1 MCINRRLLVYS
12 NIVFIISCIYL
23 LFNDK
28 KIESILLLLIGIVS
42 SLYHTYET
50 AYLYA
55 IDVLFCLIIIIYIYI
70 NYKEF
75 IYYLPLILL
84 TIYYIISYISYHH
97 DKTVYSYIHSI
108 WHILACAF
116 IIYLFTRK

>member
-1 MCINRRLLVYS
+1 MCVNRRLLVYS
-12 NIVFIISCIYL
+12 NIVFIISFVYL

-28 KIESILLLLIGIVS
+28 KMESILLLIIGIIS

-50 AYLYA
+50 DHLYA
-55 IDVLFCLIIIIYIYI
+55 VDLLISSIIFIYIYCY
-70 NYKEF
+70 YKEF

-84 TIYYIISYISYHH
+84 TIYYIISYLSYYR
-97 DKTVYSYIHSI
+97 DITIYVYMHSI
-108 WHILACAF
+108 WHILACIF

>member
-1 MCINRRLLVYS
+1 MCINKRLLVYS
-12 NIVFIISCIYL
+12 NIVFIISFIYL

-28 KIESILLLLIGIVS
+28 KIESILLLLIGIIS

-50 AYLYA
+50 NHLY
-55 IDVLFCLIIIIYIYI
+55 IMDVLFCLIIFLYIYC

-84 TIYYIISYISYHH
+84 TIYYIITYISYYH
-97 DKTVYSYIHSI
+97 DKTLYAYMHSI
-108 WHILACAF
+108 WHILACVF